1 MSGFRPISSPAAIAV
16 VKGGTCARRG
26 VSYVEVCLAM
36 LIISVFL
43 VPSLRVVPL
52 VMAGQRDLEA
62 KYELSLIAQERLEM
76 ALQDLGASFTAR
88 DESGNLTA
96 YDHSDWRYRVV
107 VKLRGLGH
115 SAVIRSVT
123 WIDAD
128 ADTVRDDDEVQIRF
142 DTIQADVQW
151 SP

>member
-62 KYELSLIAQERLEM
+62 KYELSLIAEERIEM
-76 ALQDLGASFTAR
+76 VLQDLGASFAAR
-88 DESGNLTA
+88 DESGSLSS
-96 YDHSDWRYRVV
+96 YGHSGWRYRTVV
-107 VKLRGLGH
+107 TLGG
-115 SAVIRSVT
+115 SGRYAVISSVT

-128 ADTVRDDDEVQIRF
+128 ADAIRDDDEVQIRF